1 MLKSFTA
8 KFGTVHVADVIKK
21 LPEKVVAIPGRVE
34 AAMHRVGTTVHSQ
47 KLSYFQFLMI
57 FFFLIHSYCSLTA
70 LQYFPHILLHKKG
83 MQTNVQTTNIN
94 NNIARTTLFKV

>member
-34 AAMHRVGTTVHSQ
+34 AAMHRVGTTAHSQ
-47 KLSYFQFLMI
+47 KLSSFQFLMI
-57 FFFLIHSYCSLTA
+57 FFFFNSFVL
-70 LQYFPHILLHKKG
+70 
-83 MQTNVQTTNIN
+83 
-94 NNIARTTLFKV
+94 